1 MTNKLQLQEMAAAT
15 TYGAINHAIRS
26 LDVSEFEQIAAI
38 GDTFVSRLQRLTK
51 LYAAVKPLLT
61 AFSALPLLPQSW
73 RAGLALFLAT
83 LDAITS
89 SPEIDP
95 DFKAGKDL

>member
-1 MTNKLQLQEMAAAT
+1 MNAQLQEIAAAT
-15 TYGAINHAIRS
+15 TYGTINQSIRS
-26 LDVSEFEQIAAI
+26 LDFTEFESLAAI

-51 LYAAVKPLLT
+51 LYAAVKPLLAVVST
-61 AFSALPLLPQSW
+61 LPLLPQSW

-83 LDAITS
+83 LDAVAS

>member
-1 MTNKLQLQEMAAAT
+1 MTTNLQLQEMVAAT

-26 LDVSEFEQIAAI
+26 LDVSDLEQMTAI
-38 GDTFVSRLQRLTK
+38 GDTFVGQLQRLTK
-51 LYAAVKPLLT
+51 VYTAVKPLMA

-73 RAGLALFLAT
+73 RAALALFVAT

-89 SPEIDP
+89 APEANP